1 MLDAPLR
8 PLIGP
13 PLDRAGRALAARGVS
28 PDAVTISGLVLGL
41 AAAVAI
47 LAGSFGLALLL
58 VLASRL
64 ADGLD
69 GAVARAR
76 GGSDFGGFLDIVA
89 DFAFYAAIPL
99 AFVLHD
105 PAANAVPGAILLG
118 AFYVNGASFLAF
130 AILAERRHMR
140 TAARGLKAF
149 YHSGG
154 LLEGTETILF
164 FVLLCLLPSA
174 FPLLALVFAGLTVLT
189 TLGRVRAAWR
199 LFGRRPDRDADAA

>member
-13 PLDRAGRALAARGVS
+13 PLDRAGRALAARGV
-28 PDAVTISGLVLGL
+28 PADAVTLAGLLLGF

-47 LAGSFGLALLL
+47 LAGKFGLALLL

-69 GAVARAR
+69 GAVARA
-76 GGSDFGGFLDIVA
+76 GGRTDFGGLLDIVA

-118 AFYVNGASFLAF
+118 AFYVNGASFLGF
-130 AILAERRHMR
+130 AILAERRGI
-140 TAARGLKAF
+140 TTEARGVKAF

-164 FVLLCLLPSA
+164 FVLLCLFPSA
-174 FPLLALVFAGLTVLT
+174 FPVLALVFAGLTVLT
-189 TLGRVRAAWR
+189 TLGRLRAAR
-199 LFGRRPDRDADAA
+199 HLFARPPDRDVDPS